1 MILRILKK
9 IIPEKL
15 FKKAQPFYHHAFA
28 HIGAIVYGYPSRQIK
43 VLGITGT
50 KGKSS
55 TVEFVSSILEAAG
68 YKTALMGTIRFKIG
82 DDSKPNLYKMSM
94 PGRFFMQKFLR
105 DAVDAG
111 CDWAILELTSE
122 GMAQSRHKYIELDAA
137 IFLNIAPEH
146 IESHGSF
153 ENYLQAKL
161 NMKTALE
168 ESPKQNRVMVV
179 NSEDKHASEFLSTH
193 VETVIPFTLK
203 DAGFWEATENGIAF
217 TFGGERI
224 HSPLHGS
231 FMIKNALAASFFA
244 QHIGITPAIIK
255 KGVEHVKEIKGRVQ
269 MITLPATHPHKEKQT
284 FEVVVDYAHTAESLE
299 ALYGAFPNRKKICV
313 LGNTGGGR
321 DTWKRPVMAKIAER
335 YCDDIILTNEDP
347 YDEDPMTI
355 LNTMRDA
362 IQKTPVTIIMDRRT
376 AINTAITKARGSKKE
391 SVVLISGKGT
401 DPYIMEANGKKTP
414 WSDARVA
421 EEELAT
427 VLDVK

>member
-9 IIPEKL
+9 IIPKGV
-15 FKKAQPFYHHAFA
+15 FKKAQPYYHHLYALV
-28 HIGAIVYGYPSRQIK
+28 GTYVYGFPSKQIK

-55 TVEFVSSILEAAG
+55 TVEFASSILEAAG

-82 DDSKPNLYKMSM
+82 SESKPNLYKMSM

-111 CDWAILELTSE
+111 CDWAVLELTSE
-122 GMAQSRHKYIELDAA
+122 GMRQSRHEYIELDAA
-137 IFLNIAPEH
+137 IFLNITPEH

-153 ENYLQAKL
+153 ENYLSAKL
-161 NMKTALE
+161 KMKTALE
-168 ESPKQNRVMVV
+168 ESPKKGRVMIV
-179 NSEDKHASEFLSTH
+179 NNEDKHATEFLGAR
-193 VETVIPFTLK
+193 VETVIPFTMK
-203 DAGFWEATENGIAF
+203 DAGFWEATETGIAF

-244 QHIGITPAIIK
+244 QHLGISPAIIK
-255 KGVEHVKEIKGRVQ
+255 KGIEGVQEIKGRVQ
-269 MITLPATHPHKEKQT
+269 MITLPASHKHKDTQT

-321 DTWKRPVMAKIAER
+321 DTWKRPVMARIAER

-347 YDEDPMTI
+347 YDEDPMAI
-355 LNTMRDA
+355 LNTMKEA
-362 IQKTPVTIIMDRRT
+362 ISKTPVEIILDRRE
-376 AINTAITKARGSKKE
+376 AINSAIVRAKKSKKE

-414 WSDARVA
+414 WSDAKVA
-421 EEELAT
+421 EEELSK
-427 VLDVK
+427 VLES